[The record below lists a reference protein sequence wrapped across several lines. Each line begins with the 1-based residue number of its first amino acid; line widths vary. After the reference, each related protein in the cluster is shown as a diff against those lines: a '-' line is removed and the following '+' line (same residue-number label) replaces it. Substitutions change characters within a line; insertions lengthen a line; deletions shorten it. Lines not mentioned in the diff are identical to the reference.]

1 MEPLQSIDP
10 TLETIKTIPQTQT
23 EVHQPKQDIE
33 ALRELIQITG
43 SVPLSIAI
51 VLAMLFYRTQKTSAQ
66 SLQDIQYKQAKLEH
80 EISNIK
86 QELLE
91 IKDEIDSHEKVKLE
105 LQDTKVKIAR
115 IEQSLEL
122 LETKN

>member
-80 EISNIK
+80 EISNVK

-91 IKDEIDSHEKVKLE
+91 IKDEIDSHAKVKLE

-115 IEQSLEL
+115 IEQALEL

>member
-10 TLETIKTIPQTQT
+10 TLETIKTISQTQT

-51 VLAMLFYRTQKTSAQ
+51 VLATILS
-66 SLQDIQYKQAKLEH
+66 
-80 EISNIK
+80 
-86 QELLE
+86 
-91 IKDEIDSHEKVKLE
+91 
-105 LQDTKVKIAR
+105 
-115 IEQSLEL
+115 
-122 LETKN
+122 

>member
-66 SLQDIQYKQAKLEH
+66 SLQDIQYKQARLEH
-80 EISNIK
+80 DISNIK

-91 IKDEIDSHEKVKLE
+91 IKDEIDSHAKVKLE

>member
-66 SLQDIQYKQAKLEH
+66 SLQDIQYKQARLEH
-80 EISNIK
+80 DISNVK

-91 IKDEIDSHEKVKLE
+91 IKDEIDSHAKVKLE

>member
-10 TLETIKTIPQTQT
+10 TLETIKTISQTQT

-66 SLQDIQYKQAKLEH
+66 RLQDIQYKQARLEH
-80 EISNIK
+80 DISNVK

-91 IKDEIDSHEKVKLE
+91 IKDEIVSHAKVKLE

-115 IEQSLEL
+115 IEQALEL

>member
-1 MEPLQSIDP
+1 METLQSIDP
-10 TLETIKTIPQTQT
+10 SQESIKPSPQTQT
-23 EVHQPKQDIE
+23 EVHQPTQDLE

-51 VLAMLFYRTQKTSAQ
+51 VLAMLFYRSQKTSAQ
-66 SLQDIQYKQAKLEH
+66 SLQDIQYKQARLEH
-80 EISNIK
+80 DLCNVK
-86 QELLE
+86 QEILE

-115 IEQSLEL
+115 IEQAIEL

>member
-33 ALRELIQITG
+33 ALREIIQITG

-66 SLQDIQYKQAKLEH
+66 SLQDIQYKQARLEH
-80 EISNIK
+80 DISNVK

-91 IKDEIDSHEKVKLE
+91 IKDEIVSHAKVKLE

-115 IEQSLEL
+115 IEQALEL

>member
-66 SLQDIQYKQAKLEH
+66 RLQDIQYKQARLEH
-80 EISNIK
+80 DISNVK

-91 IKDEIDSHEKVKLE
+91 IKDEIDSHAKVKLE
-105 LQDTKVKIAR
+105 LQDTKVKIAK
-115 IEQSLEL
+115 IEQALEL

>member
-66 SLQDIQYKQAKLEH
+66 SLQDIQYKQARLEH
-80 EISNIK
+80 DISNIK

-115 IEQSLEL
+115 IEQALEL

>member
-10 TLETIKTIPQTQT
+10 TLETIKTISQTQT

-66 SLQDIQYKQAKLEH
+66 SLQDIQYKHARLEH
-80 EISNIK
+80 DISNVK

-91 IKDEIDSHEKVKLE
+91 IKDEIDSHAKVKLE

-115 IEQSLEL
+115 IEQALEL

>member
-1 MEPLQSIDP
+1 MEPLQAIDP

-80 EISNIK
+80 EISNVK

-91 IKDEIDSHEKVKLE
+91 IKDEIDSHAKVKLE

-115 IEQSLEL
+115 IEQALEL

>member
-66 SLQDIQYKQAKLEH
+66 SLQDIQYKQARLEH
-80 EISNIK
+80 DISNIK

-91 IKDEIDSHEKVKLE
+91 IKDEIDSHAKVKLE

-115 IEQSLEL
+115 IEQALEL

>member
-33 ALRELIQITG
+33 ALRELIQITD

-66 SLQDIQYKQAKLEH
+66 SLQDIQYKQARLEH
-80 EISNIK
+80 DIFNVK

-91 IKDEIDSHEKVKLE
+91 IKDEIDSHAKVKLE

-115 IEQSLEL
+115 IEQALEL

>member
-80 EISNIK
+80 DISNVK

-91 IKDEIDSHEKVKLE
+91 IKDEIDSHAKVKLE

-115 IEQSLEL
+115 IEQALEL

>member
-80 EISNIK
+80 EISNVK

-115 IEQSLEL
+115 IEQALEL

>member
-91 IKDEIDSHEKVKLE
+91 IKDEIDSHAKVKLE

-115 IEQSLEL
+115 IEQALEL